1 MLFKKIRFDIIR
13 LYSIESLKKGEKSM
27 NSEILEF
34 LERITDEEKEIL
46 AGKKTLKKD
55 IYTNGKEFVTVEADK
70 LLKFRKLISV
80 RTHTR
85 FIDFIEHKHDY
96 VEAIYVLKGSI
107 TNIINGEELRL
118 VKGDL
123 LFLNCHASHGIKACG
138 KNDIAVNFIIKPNF
152 FDETLLMLEEKN
164 YISNFLVDT
173 LRNDNTRGQFLLFKT
188 EGIIPIENILENLI
202 YSVISNKSLD
212 ERNINKKLMGLLF
225 MYLSHY
231 AFVLEKNSK
240 VNYEEM
246 MVKIIE
252 NYIETTYKTATLYEI
267 SRQLN
272 SSIFQI
278 SRFIKSKFG
287 QNFKELLQEKRFKIA
302 ERLLKETDLSVSDII
317 NNIGYEN
324 NSYFHKKFREIYGVS
339 PANYRKNKIKNK

>member
-70 LLKFRKLISV
+70 LLKFGKLISV